1 MKAVLA
7 GAQICMRNRDAAH
20 KLSRS
25 APHQMP
31 AKTPGDVVISSTR
44 HELIHLVELPHL
56 SVQVLLACHGHALD
70 DRAPDKG
77 TGALV
82 RLVLGGQPVSVPE
95 DNAFQR
101 ARAVATNLHDSDDQ
115 TNLCIVCDVILA
127 DWYNAGRDIFDIRQF
142 RSELQSHYKSAGKT
156 VPAHIADP
164 HKLVPTLRL
173 LQRRSHLVKPTGMS
187 NVEWKFVREP

>member
-1 MKAVLA
+1 
-7 GAQICMRNRDAAH
+7 MRNRDAAH
-20 KLSRS
+20 KLLTS
-25 APHQMP
+25 APHQVP
-31 AKTPGDVVISSTR
+31 AKAQGDVVVSSTR
-44 HELIHLVELPHL
+44 NELIHLVELPHL
-56 SVQVLLACHGHALD
+56 SAQVLLACYGDGLD
-70 DRAPDKG
+70 DKGTDKG
-77 TGALV
+77 TGDLV
-82 RLVLGGQPVSVPE
+82 RVVLGGQPHFRAKQSCISK
-95 DNAFQR
+95 
-101 ARAVATNLHDSDDQ
+101 ARAVATNSHDSDDQ

-156 VPAHIADP
+156 VPDRIADP